1 MNNVENGDHCPKG
14 LHVREVVACDHV
26 GINLLVL
33 EDTRNFYLRSSG
45 YVVFEEN
52 LCKIVCP
59 ACLFESTKVSRHT
72 GSALNQ

>member
-1 MNNVENGDHCPKG
+1 MNIGNIGGECPKG

-33 EDTRNFYLRSSG
+33 DGTRNFYVRSSG

-59 ACLFESTKVSRHT
+59 TCLSRAT
-72 GSALNQ
+72 